1 VKKKSK
7 SSTTSNQQ
15 TTMTSTPTNPEW
27 STNLVSGL
35 AGKIGSTFDKLDPAS
50 LVAGADPLQQQAAAG
65 AAGLSTS
72 PNYGLASEMYGQAG
86 NAGAQDIAGGMSAFY
101 NPFEDRV
108 VETSLA
114 DFDHGAGQQTAQANL
129 DLAGDT
135 TFGGSSGA
143 LYKSALGGELARGRG
158 ALSAGI
164 RSDGFRT
171 ALGGAT
177 SQAQMNEQALVR
189 QMQGAS
195 GLAGVAGMQGAD
207 ARANIDQQSQMGEI
221 LRQIEAQKRLA
232 PVTALGMQG
241 SLTSG
246 LPLNMFTGQN
256 ASGTMTGNSTSK
268 TTESGATLADWMKM
282 AGQAAGA
289 AAMASDFH
297 LKTDIETERYDDKG
311 RRWVSWRWKWDE
323 PDAERKHGVIAQEV
337 RETDPDAVMMHPMGF
352 LMVDYSKLGDA

>member
-1 VKKKSK
+1 MKKKSK
-7 SSTTSNQQ
+7 TSTTTNQQ
-15 TTMTSTPTNPEW
+15 THMTSTPNNPEW

-35 AGKIGSTFDKLDPAS
+35 AGQIGDLSKADPYS
-50 LVAGADPLQQQAAAG
+50 FVAGPDALQTQAGAG
-65 AAGLSTS
+65 AAGLTTS
-72 PNYGLASEMYGQAG
+72 PYFGQAADMFGAAG
-86 NAGAQDIAGGMSAFY
+86 NAGAADIASGMAAFQ
-101 NPFEDRV
+101 NPWQKDV
-108 VETSLA
+108 VDTSLA
-114 DFDHGAGQQTAQANL
+114 DFDYGAGQQNAQANL

-164 RSDGFRT
+164 RSDGFKT

-177 SQAQMNEQALVR
+177 SQAQLQEQALQR
-189 QMQGAS
+189 QLQAAAGI
-195 GLAGVAGMQGAD
+195 AGVGQAQGAD
-207 ARANIDQQSQMGEI
+207 QRANIDQQSQMGDI
-221 LRQIEAQKRLA
+221 LRQIEAQKRMA
-232 PVTALGMQG
+232 PVAALGMQG

-246 LPLNMFTGQN
+246 LPLNMFTGQTAN
-256 ASGTMTGNSTSK
+256 GTMTGSGTSK
-268 TTESGATLADWMKM
+268 TTQSGATLADWMAM

-337 RETDPDAVMMHPMGF
+337 QETDPEAVMMHPLGF